1 MMTRKEGRAFLSNK
15 IWQEVNREMNK
26 TDQMKGL
33 PQPSLEK
40 SSEGYDLISLPYPNS
55 TDLIMKDLREIVFSR
70 ESRRVY
76 SDEKLSL
83 EALSFLLWSSQGVK
97 AVMKNN
103 YATLRTVPSAG
114 ARHPFETYIFV
125 RLVKGLKRGLYRYV
139 ALSHSLVLEK
149 EGDFASEV
157 ADAALGQ
164 KFVGHCAVT
173 FVWSVIPYR
182 TEWRYDLTSYKP
194 ILLDAGHICQNLYLA
209 CEALNLGTCAIA
221 AYDQEKI
228 DKLIGLDGYDE
239 FVIYMAPVGKPK
251 RY

>member
-40 SSEGYDLISLPYPNS
+40 SSEGYDLISLPDPNS
-55 TDLIMKDLREIVFSR
+55 THLIMKDLREIVFSR

>member
-40 SSEGYDLISLPYPNS
+40 SSEGYDLISLPDPNS
-55 TDLIMKDLREIVFSR
+55 THLIMKDLREIVFSR

-251 RY
+251 SY

>member
-40 SSEGYDLISLPYPNS
+40 SSEGYDLISLPDPNS

-164 KFVGHCAVT
+164 KFVGHCAAT

>member
-1 MMTRKEGRAFLSNK
+1 M
-15 IWQEVNREMNK
+15 
-26 TDQMKGL
+26 
-33 PQPSLEK
+33 
-40 SSEGYDLISLPYPNS
+40 
-55 TDLIMKDLREIVFSR
+55 
-70 ESRRVY
+70 
-76 SDEKLSL
+76 
-83 EALSFLLWSSQGVK
+83 SFLLWSSQGVK

-164 KFVGHCAVT
+164 KFVGHCAAT

>member
-1 MMTRKEGRAFLSNK
+1 MITRKEGRAFLSNK
-15 IWQEVNREMNK
+15 VWEETDREVRK
-26 TDQMKGL
+26 TDQMEGK
-33 PQPSLEK
+33 PQPPLEK
-40 SSEGYDLISLPYPNS
+40 STEGFDLIKLPDPNA
-55 TDLIMKDLREIVFSR
+55 TDLLMKDLREVIFSR

-76 SDEKLSL
+76 SDEKISL
-83 EALSFLLWSSQGVK
+83 ESLSFLLWSSQGVK
-97 AVMKNN
+97 GVLKNN

-125 RLVKGLKRGLYRYV
+125 RLVKGLKKGLYRYV
-139 ALSHSLVLEK
+139 ALSHSLILLK
-149 EGDFASEV
+149 EGDFANEV
-157 ADAALGQ
+157 ALAALGQ

-221 AYDQEKI
+221 AYDQTRI
-228 DKLIGLDGYDE
+228 DRLIGLDGNDE
-239 FVIYMAPVGKPK
+239 FAIYMAPVGKPK

>member
-40 SSEGYDLISLPYPNS
+40 SSEGYDLISLPDPNS
-55 TDLIMKDLREIVFSR
+55 THLIMKDLREIVFSR

-164 KFVGHCAVT
+164 KFVGHCAAT

>member
-40 SSEGYDLISLPYPNS
+40 SSEGYDLISLPDPNS
-55 TDLIMKDLREIVFSR
+55 THLIMKDLREIVFSR

-83 EALSFLLWSSQGVK
+83 EALSFLLWSSQGLK

-103 YATLRTVPSAG
+103 YATLRTVPYAG